1 MDLSNFKWG
10 WMDINEIGLSHKIQ
24 ITNETFELKLY
35 EKLFEVE
42 EGDIVLDIGASVGSF
57 TYSILDK
64 KPKHVFAFEPSAVE
78 FPTLVANTIG
88 YPVTQINKGIADTNT
103 LVQNEYV
110 YDNERAMEGIT
121 FSRFIK
127 LYGIEK
133 IDFLKTDCEGGE
145 YSIFTEENMPYI
157 LNNVKKIVGEW
168 HLSNPE
174 LKEKF
179 KYFRD
184 NYLTRFVNVEVF
196 SINGVSITWNLYN
209 DHFIDYYTE
218 VIVYIYNK

>member
-1 MDLSNFKWG
+1 
-10 WMDINEIGLSHKIQ
+10 
-24 ITNETFELKLY
+24 
-35 EKLFEVE
+35 
-42 EGDIVLDIGASVGSF
+42 
-57 TYSILDK
+57 
-64 KPKHVFAFEPSAVE
+64 
-78 FPTLVANTIG
+78 
-88 YPVTQINKGIADTNT
+88 VTQINKGIADTNT

>member
-1 MDLSNFKWG
+1 MDLSKFNWG
-10 WMDINEIGLSHKIQ
+10 WMDTNDVGLFHKRQ
-24 ITNETFELKLY
+24 ITSETFDLKLY

-42 EGDIVLDIGASVGSF
+42 EGDVVLDIGASVGSF

-103 LVQNEYV
+103 LVHNEYV

-157 LNNVKKIVGEW
+157 LHNVKKIVGEW

-179 KYFRD
+179 RHFRD
-184 NYLTRFVNVEVF
+184 TYLKRFVNVEVF
-196 SINGVSITWNLYN
+196 SIDGVPITWDLYN
-209 DHFIDYYTE
+209 EHLIEYYTE
-218 VIVYIYNK
+218 VIIYIYNK